1 MNGAELDFLLEDFAR
16 RVPQVAHAV
25 AVAADGLLVARSQRL
40 PQDKA
45 ESAAAAVSGLV
56 SLLRGAGRVFDAG
69 SLESNLCEF
78 ADGFMFVMSVA
89 DGASVAALAS
99 RQCDIGL
106 VTTELAEL
114 INKVGPALTPAA
126 RAGLHVAPGRSQ

>member
-1 MNGAELDFLLEDFAR
+1 MNGPDLNFLLDDFAR

-25 AVAADGLLVARSQRL
+25 AVAADGLLVARSERL
-40 PQDKA
+40 PHDNA
-45 ESAAAAVSGLV
+45 EQAAAAVSGLV
-56 SLLRGAGRVFDAG
+56 SLLRGLGARVFDAG
-69 SLESNLCEF
+69 DLESNLCEF
-78 ADGFMFVMSVA
+78 ADGFLFVMSVA

-114 INKVGPALTPAA
+114 INRVGPALTPAA
-126 RAGLHVAPGRSQ
+126 RASLQAVTGR